1 MLFYTLSTLITHSTT
16 IEVSLHSV
24 LSVATIGVK
33 MLAILL
39 FLTMATATQSDYL
52 NQIEEDYNNGAEW
65 HYIEGG
71 QSPDPEAKQ
80 IFVEDK
86 VYWKLK

>member
-1 MLFYTLSTLITHSTT
+1 
-16 IEVSLHSV
+16 
-24 LSVATIGVK
+24 
-33 MLAILL
+33 
-39 FLTMATATQSDYL
+39 MATATQSDYL
-52 NQIEEDYNNGAEW
+52 NEIKKDMDNGAEW
-65 HYIEGG
+65 HYIERG

>member
-1 MLFYTLSTLITHSTT
+1 MLFYTLSTHSTT

-33 MLAILL
+33 MIAIFL

-52 NQIEEDYNNGAEW
+52 NEIKKDMDNGAEW
-65 HYIEGG
+65 HYIERG

>member
-1 MLFYTLSTLITHSTT
+1 
-16 IEVSLHSV
+16 
-24 LSVATIGVK
+24 
-33 MLAILL
+33 MLAIFL

-52 NQIEEDYNNGAEW
+52 NQIQEDYNNGAEW

-71 QSPDPEAKQ
+71 QLPDPEAKQ
-80 IFVEDK
+80 LFVQDK

>member
-1 MLFYTLSTLITHSTT
+1 
-16 IEVSLHSV
+16 
-24 LSVATIGVK
+24 
-33 MLAILL
+33 MLAILF

-80 IFVEDK
+80 LFVQDK
-86 VYWKLK
+86 VYWKLKWTSFT